1 MALNTN
7 FNINPY
13 NDDYDEVKKYLR
25 LLFKPGTA
33 VQARE
38 LTQIQ
43 SLLQN
48 QVEKFGNHIFQN
60 GSIVDG
66 GQFFLQEATFL
77 KLDASYLGVD
87 IDVEEFAG
95 KTILSVDETKRAEVI
110 RVYDFEEGTGDPKTL
125 LVKQL
130 FGETFVSG
138 EVIKTREDSPFFASI
153 STSGVGTGQI
163 FSVNEGVFYYDG
175 FFIRNDPQTVATSKY
190 SSTTANVRIGFEIEE
205 LIVNNNS
212 DTSLL
217 DPAQFSSNYQ
227 APGAD
232 RYKIDLVLATRTL
245 DSIDDE
251 RFIELARVEDGI
263 ITTQNQYPIYSV
275 LEDTLARRTFDES
288 GNYVVR
294 PFRVSLQTNEA
305 NTAQTDI
312 TISPGKAYVYGYEFS
327 TNGPTTL
334 TVDKPRTTE
343 FVENKRLPADYGN
356 FVYTTNHFGSFPIN
370 SLSTVDLHCVN
381 VASIN
386 NTSTSAIANTKIG
399 TTRIKSIA
407 FDTSS
412 NVSNSS
418 TYQYQTF
425 LFDISV
431 GSITGIVDGANSNS
445 SFISISD
452 DQPYTTVADA
462 YRGAKL
468 RITSGLGSSES
479 AKNII
484 GFNAANQTLQ
494 VSPAFTEIPDSSSTF
509 SIDFEFNDT
518 SSLANFSSTTL
529 ITGANIAPRSIDL
542 ATPFNDVILTDSSS
556 EPLIFRLGEEYV
568 AQNTITDMSFAYKRL
583 YQSQSFSSSESPS
596 LSLGTSESLASG
608 ATTVSRTQNYYITV
622 QTSGTSPYS
631 IGDVIPADKFTV
643 DTGTNRITVESGNN
657 MVANIVSTINVST
670 ATRKNKTYITGNT
683 TIQVS
688 GGTDVFGNTA
698 VISHP
703 ANCQTKIATT
713 FIGRTPGSVQSLF
726 VSDVV
731 RINKIIDFEGNAVTV
746 ANSSIATDV
755 TNKYTFD
762 NGQRDSYYDH
772 SSIKLKIDTP
782 PPVGPIVVFYDRFTS
797 TGAGFFTV
805 DSYSGINYEEIYSY
819 SSAKNNSEFNLRDC
833 LDFRPVRADATA
845 GSGSTVVFNVDASTT
860 GPKIPQYGSDI
871 VLDFEYY
878 LPRIDKVVLDKT
890 RQFEIVKGIPSIN
903 PIQPRD
909 TTTGM
914 TLFIL
919 NYSPYVSS
927 VRDVN
932 IQQVNHRRY
941 TMRDIGNIEKRVENL
956 EYYTALSLLEQETIT
971 KQDLT
976 ILDSQN
982 LPRFKNGI
990 LVDSFKG
997 HSVADVTNADYKA
1010 SIDPLNK
1017 EVRPSFVIS
1026 AHKLSFDGA
1035 NSSNFSLTGPL
1046 ATAEASS
1053 ISFIDQPK
1061 ASRALNVNPFNVIN
1075 FLGKIRLSPSSDI
1088 WVDTERQPEVLIN
1101 VGGDRD
1107 AWELIVQNTPFQLE
1121 WNNWNTIWTGV
1132 STNVTQGWQGNQLV
1146 QTSTNTVT
1154 QNQTRTGILSQVV
1167 PETIVQSIGDR
1178 VVDVSIIPFMRSI
1191 NVLFVGTDFK
1201 PSTTLYP
1208 FFDGVFVEQ
1217 FVGNRVNKIYL
1228 ANNNIGFNTN
1238 LSNPEVI
1245 QIRNKDTNTTNAT
1258 AIVAHTSNNIVY
1270 ITNVNP
1276 TTELNFANVE
1286 IVSDQTSLTY
1296 DVVKIEHFGGV
1307 TEAATTNTITLRLD
1321 ASGASN
1327 TGEYVGSVI
1336 FIPQGPGFG
1345 QQRTITNYNPT
1356 TRVATVS
1363 PNWTTIPVASESFYS
1378 IGRAKSDESGSVVGI
1393 FTIPNG
1399 IFRIGEKLFRLI
1411 DNTTGDIPSSSTNGD
1426 ASFFAQG
1433 LLQNTQETILSTTVP
1448 TIQRT
1453 SVNDNRVINDT
1464 TSSIRVLQTVTWSD
1478 PLAQTFLVSPQQY
1491 PEGLFLSKLRFCFKT
1506 KDDVIPVTLQIR
1518 PTVNGF
1524 PSSSVVYPFSTV
1536 NLTPDK
1542 VNVTDSPN
1550 LDDPTKYTEFVFE
1563 SPVYIQPGEHSFI
1576 LLANSNKYEVFVAE
1590 MAALDLVEN
1599 RQISEQPYGGSLF
1612 LSQNG
1617 STWTPDQNLDMMFRM
1632 FRTTYDTNPVT
1643 LQFLID
1649 TPQTDIDFNTIE
1661 LITSDV
1667 VIANTALEYRF
1678 NSEIKS
1684 GGFAGLEPV
1693 TSLDN
1698 YEITSSER
1706 TLKTATGN
1714 TTFSLQTTMRTN
1726 NSAVSPMIDISRM
1739 GLLAIENRINNLGLS
1754 NSGIVIANTGS
1765 GYANSNDVIVTI
1777 SGGNGSGATAVANVV
1792 ANTIDAVYI
1801 VDSGSGYTTTP
1812 TITITPGSGGG
1823 ANASIL
1829 YTGETSSSGGNS
1841 LAKYITRRVTLAD
1854 GFDSGDLRV
1863 YLTANKRSG
1872 TNIHVYFKILSSSDP
1887 DLFDEKP
1894 YQLMTQV
1901 GNANYISLNESDYRE
1916 LLFAPGENGVPSNSV
1931 SYVSGDT
1938 AYSSFRTFAI
1948 KIVMSSQTTAIVPK
1962 IRDLRAIALPAG

>member
-1 MALNTN
+1 
-7 FNINPY
+7 
-13 NDDYDEVKKYLR
+13 
-25 LLFKPGTA
+25 
-33 VQARE
+33 
-38 LTQIQ
+38 
-43 SLLQN
+43 
-48 QVEKFGNHIFQN
+48 
-60 GSIVDG
+60 
-66 GQFFLQEATFL
+66 
-77 KLDASYLGVD
+77 
-87 IDVEEFAG
+87 
-95 KTILSVDETKRAEVI
+95 
-110 RVYDFEEGTGDPKTL
+110 
-125 LVKQL
+125 
-130 FGETFVSG
+130 
-138 EVIKTREDSPFFASI
+138 
-153 STSGVGTGQI
+153 
-163 FSVNEGVFYYDG
+163 
-175 FFIRNDPQTVATSKY
+175 
-190 SSTTANVRIGFEIEE
+190 
-205 LIVNNNS
+205 
-212 DTSLL
+212 
-217 DPAQFSSNYQ
+217 
-227 APGAD
+227 
-232 RYKIDLVLATRTL
+232 
-245 DSIDDE
+245 
-251 RFIELARVEDGI
+251 
-263 ITTQNQYPIYSV
+263 
-275 LEDTLARRTFDES
+275 
-288 GNYVVR
+288 
-294 PFRVSLQTNEA
+294 
-305 NTAQTDI
+305 
-312 TISPGKAYVYGYEFS
+312 
-327 TNGPTTL
+327 
-334 TVDKPRTTE
+334 
-343 FVENKRLPADYGN
+343 
-356 FVYTTNHFGSFPIN
+356 
-370 SLSTVDLHCVN
+370 
-381 VASIN
+381 
-386 NTSTSAIANTKIG
+386 
-399 TTRIKSIA
+399 
-407 FDTSS
+407 
-412 NVSNSS
+412 
-418 TYQYQTF
+418 
-425 LFDISV
+425 
-431 GSITGIVDGANSNS
+431 
-445 SFISISD
+445 
-452 DQPYTTVADA
+452 
-462 YRGAKL
+462 
-468 RITSGLGSSES
+468 
-479 AKNII
+479 
-484 GFNAANQTLQ
+484 
-494 VSPAFTEIPDSSSTF
+494 
-509 SIDFEFNDT
+509 
-518 SSLANFSSTTL
+518 
-529 ITGANIAPRSIDL
+529 
-542 ATPFNDVILTDSSS
+542 
-556 EPLIFRLGEEYV
+556 
-568 AQNTITDMSFAYKRL
+568 
-583 YQSQSFSSSESPS
+583 
-596 LSLGTSESLASG
+596 
-608 ATTVSRTQNYYITV
+608 
-622 QTSGTSPYS
+622 
-631 IGDVIPADKFTV
+631 
-643 DTGTNRITVESGNN
+643 
-657 MVANIVSTINVST
+657 
-670 ATRKNKTYITGNT
+670 
-683 TIQVS
+683 
-688 GGTDVFGNTA
+688 
-698 VISHP
+698 
-703 ANCQTKIATT
+703 
-713 FIGRTPGSVQSLF
+713 
-726 VSDVV
+726 
-731 RINKIIDFEGNAVTV
+731 
-746 ANSSIATDV
+746 
-755 TNKYTFD
+755 
-762 NGQRDSYYDH
+762 
-772 SSIKLKIDTP
+772 
-782 PPVGPIVVFYDRFTS
+782 
-797 TGAGFFTV
+797 
-805 DSYSGINYEEIYSY
+805 
-819 SSAKNNSEFNLRDC
+819 
-833 LDFRPVRADATA
+833 
-845 GSGSTVVFNVDASTT
+845 
-860 GPKIPQYGSDI
+860 
-871 VLDFEYY
+871 
-878 LPRIDKVVLDKT
+878 
-890 RQFEIVKGIPSIN
+890 
-903 PIQPRD
+903 
-909 TTTGM
+909 
-914 TLFIL
+914 
-919 NYSPYVSS
+919 
-927 VRDVN
+927 
-932 IQQVNHRRY
+932 
-941 TMRDIGNIEKRVENL
+941 
-956 EYYTALSLLEQETIT
+956 
-971 KQDLT
+971 
-976 ILDSQN
+976 
-982 LPRFKNGI
+982 
-990 LVDSFKG
+990 
-997 HSVADVTNADYKA
+997 
-1010 SIDPLNK
+1010 
-1017 EVRPSFVIS
+1017 
-1026 AHKLSFDGA
+1026 
-1035 NSSNFSLTGPL
+1035 
-1046 ATAEASS
+1046 
-1053 ISFIDQPK
+1053 
-1061 ASRALNVNPFNVIN
+1061 
-1075 FLGKIRLSPSSDI
+1075 
-1088 WVDTERQPEVLIN
+1088 
-1101 VGGDRD
+1101 
-1107 AWELIVQNTPFQLE
+1107 
-1121 WNNWNTIWTGV
+1121 
-1132 STNVTQGWQGNQLV
+1132 
-1146 QTSTNTVT
+1146 
-1154 QNQTRTGILSQVV
+1154 
-1167 PETIVQSIGDR
+1167 
-1178 VVDVSIIPFMRSI
+1178 
-1191 NVLFVGTDFK
+1191 VLFVGTDFK

-1643 LQFLID
+1643 LQFLVD
-1649 TPQTDIDFNTIE
+1649 TPQTDIDYNTIE

-1765 GYANSNDVIVTI
+1765 GYANSNDIIVTI

-1792 ANTIDAVYI
+1792 ANTVDAVYI
-1801 VDSGSGYTTTP
+1801 IDSGSGYTTTP